1 MRNRDFAGVAAVVLA
16 TGVVLAVVVATAGAA
31 ISHREFSPDETTL
44 LSTVLGA
51 AIGAVATYLG
61 THGRHPEAPPY
72 PTQEDPAMTT
82 ETPPTP
88 PEPEPTPEPTLE
100 PEPAP
105 PDEESDQQQQVEP
118 TPPESEEEELEAMT
132 GGKDP
137 ADL

>member
-72 PTQEDPAMTT
+72 PPTKEDLAMETQT
-82 ETPPTP
+82 
-88 PEPEPTPEPTLE
+88 PEPEPEQEPT
-100 PEPAP
+100 PAP
-105 PDEESDQQQQVEP
+105 PDEESDQQAQQEP

>member
-1 MRNRDFAGVAAVVLA
+1 VRNRDFAGLAAVVLA
-16 TGVVLAVVVATAGAA
+16 AGVVLAVVIATTGAA

-61 THGRHPEAPPY
+61 THGRRPEAPPY
-72 PTQEDPAMTT
+72 STKEDPAM
-82 ETPPTP
+82 ETQT
-88 PEPEPTPEPTLE
+88 PEPEPELEPT
-100 PEPAP
+100 PAP

-132 GGKDP
+132 GGEDP

>member
-1 MRNRDFAGVAAVVLA
+1 VRNRDFAGVAAVVLA

-88 PEPEPTPEPTLE
+88 PERDEPLEAEPT
-100 PEPAP
+100 PAP
-105 PDEESDQQQQVEP
+105 PDEESDQQAQQEP

>member
-1 MRNRDFAGVAAVVLA
+1 MRNRDFAGLAAVVLA
-16 TGVVLAVVVATAGAA
+16 LGVVLAVVIATAGAA

-72 PTQEDPAMTT
+72 PTKEDPAM
-82 ETPPTP
+82 ETQ
-88 PEPEPTPEPTLE
+88 TPEPDELE
-100 PEPAP
+100 PEAEPTPAP
-105 PDEESDQQQQVEP
+105 PDEESDQQTQQEP

-132 GGKDP
+132 GGEDP

>member
-1 MRNRDFAGVAAVVLA
+1 VRNRDYAGLAAVVLA

-61 THGRHPEAPPY
+61 THGRRPDAPDPGGPTMETLPPERDEPL
-72 PTQEDPAMTT
+72 
-82 ETPPTP
+82 
-88 PEPEPTPEPTLE
+88 EPEPT
-100 PEPAP
+100 PAP
-105 PDEESDQQQQVEP
+105 PDEESDQQTQQEP

-132 GGKDP
+132 GGEDP